1 MASANV
7 AENVSV
13 YNLESIWKQTHEH
26 GVALCWIGPG
36 LPASRPDIP
45 GGLIYLCSAIDKP
58 YEQVKSHHRR
68 K

>member
-45 GGLIYLCSAIDKP
+45 GSLIYLCSAIDKP

>member
-26 GVALCWIGPG
+26 GGALCWIGPG
-36 LPASRPDIP
+36 PDIP
-45 GGLIYLCSAIDKP
+45 GRLIYLCSAIDKP